1 MPFKC
6 ESSPGLTNTPWK
18 RNISVCLIGLQH
30 RHAPVVVHFIATVH
44 RRCRQRAGVIIQ
56 LIIQIYGQVCVLNIA
71 KIYTLN
77 TFRTTYVFGQLHKF
91 CSLDSVGVK
100 GRLSLNSSCFK
111 NTSHLLLRNNSH
123 FKTLSSFPDAQK

>member
-1 MPFKC
+1 MTSLPRIEPAAAFPLESYLHLVTLTVHQTVLKTLCLWGVYLPFKC

-56 LIIQIYGQVCVLNIA
+56 LIIQIYEQVGVLNIA

-77 TFRTTYVFGQLHKF
+77 TFRTT
-91 CSLDSVGVK
+91 
-100 GRLSLNSSCFK
+100 CFW
-111 NTSHLLLRNNSH
+111 TITPIL
-123 FKTLSSFPDAQK
+123 